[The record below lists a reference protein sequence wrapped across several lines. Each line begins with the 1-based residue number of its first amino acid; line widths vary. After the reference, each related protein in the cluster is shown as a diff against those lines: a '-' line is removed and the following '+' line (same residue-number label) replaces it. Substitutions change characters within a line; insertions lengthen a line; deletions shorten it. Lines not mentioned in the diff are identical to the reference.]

1 MASFNTANIVGASNK
16 LNGALDALDGLKSG
30 VLGGLLSIPAIPTA
44 LVTAKNTLL
53 LAKIKEL
60 IPPLPSLDL
69 PDINLQAELQTI
81 SGLDINTPG
90 YDSAIKSLE
99 NKFGSVLIEK
109 GYDIKN
115 LANQVRDANTSI
127 TDTVERGKQIASS
140 VPNFTVSSL
149 GDGLFGEAKEVA
161 QNVLTA
167 STPSEVEELSEL
179 VLNTEMMNLRESLQ
193 GTV

>member
-1 MASFNTANIVGASNK
+1 MASFNTANVVGASDK

-99 NKFGSVLIEK
+99 NKFGSGLIEK

>member
-99 NKFGSVLIEK
+99 NKFGSGLIEK

-167 STPSEVEELSEL
+167 STPSETEELSEL

>member
-99 NKFGSVLIEK
+99 NKFGSGLIEK

>member
-1 MASFNTANIVGASNK
+1 MASFNTANIVAASNK

-99 NKFGSVLIEK
+99 NKFGSGLIEK

-167 STPSEVEELSEL
+167 STPSEVEELSEF
-179 VLNTEMMNLRESLQ
+179 VINPEMKNLNESLQ
-193 GTV
+193 KFL

>member
-99 NKFGSVLIEK
+99 NKFGSGLIEK

-149 GDGLFGEAKEVA
+149 GNGLFGEAKEVA

>member
-99 NKFGSVLIEK
+99 NKFGSGLIEK

-115 LANQVRDANTSI
+115 LANQVRDANTSL

>member
-99 NKFGSVLIEK
+99 NKFGSGLIEK

-149 GDGLFGEAKEVA
+149 GNGLFGEAKEVA

-167 STPSEVEELSEL
+167 STPSEVEELSEF
-179 VLNTEMMNLRESLQ
+179 VINPEMKNLNESLQ
-193 GTV
+193 KFL

>member
-1 MASFNTANIVGASNK
+1 MASFNTANVVGASDK

-81 SGLDINTPG
+81 TSFEINTPG
-90 YDSAIKSLE
+90 YDSAIKSLK
-99 NKFGSVLIEK
+99 NKFGDGLEK
-109 GYDIKN
+109 SGYDLNDLVSK
-115 LANQVRDANTSI
+115 VRDANKI
-127 TDTVERGKQIASS
+127 ADTVERGKQIANS
-140 VPNFTVSSL
+140 VPNFSVTSL

-161 QNVLTA
+161 SLAVYLA
-167 STPSEVEELSEL
+167 SDASAFT
-179 VLNTEMMNLRESLQ
+179 TGQFHIIDGGICM
-193 GTV
+193 

>member
-69 PDINLQAELQTI
+69 PYINLQAELQTI

-99 NKFGSVLIEK
+99 NKFGSGLIEK

>member
-30 VLGGLLSIPAIPTA
+30 VLGGLLSIQEIPTA

-99 NKFGSVLIEK
+99 NKFGSGLIEK

>member
-60 IPPLPSLDL
+60 IPPLPSIDL

-99 NKFGSVLIEK
+99 NKFGSGLIEK

-167 STPSEVEELSEL
+167 STPSEVEELSEF
-179 VLNTEMMNLRESLQ
+179 VINPEMKNLNESLQ
-193 GTV
+193 KFL

>member
-99 NKFGSVLIEK
+99 NKFGRGLIEK

>member
-99 NKFGSVLIEK
+99 NKFGSGLIEK

-167 STPSEVEELSEL
+167 STPSEVEELSEF
-179 VLNTEMMNLRESLQ
+179 VINPEMKNLNESLQ
-193 GTV
+193 KFL

>member
-1 MASFNTANIVGASNK
+1 MASFNTANNVGASNK
-16 LNGALDALDGLKSG
+16 LIGALDALDGLKSG

-99 NKFGSVLIEK
+99 NKFGSGLIEK

>member
-99 NKFGSVLIEK
+99 NKFGSGLIEK

-149 GDGLFGEAKEVA
+149 GNGLFGEAKEVA

-167 STPSEVEELSEL
+167 STPSETEELSEL

>member
-1 MASFNTANIVGASNK
+1 MASFNTANVVGASDK

-99 NKFGSVLIEK
+99 NKFGSGLIEK

-167 STPSEVEELSEL
+167 STPSETEELSEL

>member
-1 MASFNTANIVGASNK
+1 M
-16 LNGALDALDGLKSG
+16 
-30 VLGGLLSIPAIPTA
+30 
-44 LVTAKNTLL
+44 
-53 LAKIKEL
+53 
-60 IPPLPSLDL
+60 
-69 PDINLQAELQTI
+69 
-81 SGLDINTPG
+81 
-90 YDSAIKSLE
+90 E
-99 NKFGSVLIEK
+99 NKFGSGLIEK

>member
-1 MASFNTANIVGASNK
+1 MASFNTANIGGASNK

-99 NKFGSVLIEK
+99 NKFGSGLIEK

>member
-81 SGLDINTPG
+81 TSFEINTPG
-90 YDSAIKSLE
+90 YDSAIKSLK
-99 NKFGSVLIEK
+99 NKFGDGLEK
-109 GYDIKN
+109 SGYDLN
-115 LANQVRDANTSI
+115 DLASKVRDANKI
-127 TDTVERGKQIASS
+127 ADTVERGKQIANS
-140 VPNFTVSSL
+140 VPNFSVTSL

-167 STPSEVEELSEL
+167 STPSEVEELSEF
-179 VLNTEMMNLRESLQ
+179 VINPEMKNLNESLQ
-193 GTV
+193 KFL

>member
-1 MASFNTANIVGASNK
+1 MASFSTANIVGASNK

-99 NKFGSVLIEK
+99 NKFGSGLIEK

-167 STPSEVEELSEL
+167 STPSETEELSEL

>member
-60 IPPLPSLDL
+60 IPPLPILDL

-99 NKFGSVLIEK
+99 NKFGSGLIEK

>member
-69 PDINLQAELQTI
+69 PDNNLQAELQTI

-99 NKFGSVLIEK
+99 NKFGSGLIEK

>member
-99 NKFGSVLIEK
+99 NKFGSGLIEK

-193 GTV
+193 GTL